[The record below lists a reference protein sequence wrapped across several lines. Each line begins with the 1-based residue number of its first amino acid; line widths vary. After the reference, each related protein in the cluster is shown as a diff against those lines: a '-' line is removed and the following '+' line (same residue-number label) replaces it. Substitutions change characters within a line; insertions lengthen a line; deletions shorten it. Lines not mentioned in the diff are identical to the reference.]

1 MLSKVLKK
9 EVCAECRFCCSFR
22 RQSLWE
28 LPKLSAQFMEK
39 YKTKSDGSE
48 IRYIVSDKGD
58 GVTDLRNCYRTD
70 DPSEEVPCPFLDTN
84 KGCILPY
91 EDKPFE
97 CSAWPLRLM
106 RMENGSLKVCLTPT
120 CPAMNHVD
128 VGILKE
134 ETASSWHE
142 LMENY
147 AKEHPYIIMDYK
159 EGYIP
164 LE

>member
-28 LPKLSAQFMEK
+28 LPGLSTEFMEK
-39 YKTKSDGSE
+39 YKTGSDGSP
-48 IRYIVSDKGD
+48 INYIVSGEGR
-58 GVTDLRNCYRTD
+58 GVTDLRNGYQTD
-70 DPSEEVPCPFLDTN
+70 DPNEEVPCPFLDKQ
-84 KGCILPY
+84 KGCILPAS
-91 EDKPFE
+91 DKPFD

-106 RMENGSLKVCLTPT
+106 RMEDGSLKVCLTPT
-120 CPAMNHVD
+120 CPAMNQVSVD
-128 VGILKE
+128 ILKV
-134 ETASSWHE
+134 ETSSSWHT

-147 AKEHPYIIMDYK
+147 AKDHPYIIMDYK